1 MPQQFCF
8 DGFEECFHHSIV
20 IAIPSSAHGRVEA
33 IQAVLSESD
42 RLMPSQETYTKQ
54 KQLELT
60 LDTPDTDVASPS
72 TPKAF
77 VVPIAPTAKV
87 VVEELGIDP
96 HIIKTQAALKTD
108 W

>member
-1 MPQQFCF
+1 LPQQFCF

-33 IQAVLSESD
+33 IQAVLSGCDSF
-42 RLMPSQETYTKQ
+42 MPSQETYTKQ
-54 KQLELT
+54 EQLELT
-60 LDTPDTDVASPS
+60 LVTPDTDAASRT

-77 VVPIAPTAKV
+77 VALIAPTVKV
-87 VVEELGIDP
+87 VVEELSIDP
-96 HIIKTQAALKTD
+96 YIIKTQAALKTD